1 MCWNRCPQSSA
12 GQTAAPPNVDRTA
25 ATTSETEASFK
36 RNPVT
41 PPRTASKN
49 CSGLLL
55 MAIRRN
61 LGAEQLLAL
70 LRRFTGNHRA
80 SRKSK
85 TTTSHC
91 VSNTFSS
98 EESSSPQ
105 LPTTRKS
112 ECLRKIRPSDS
123 RNKRFSMSSRTLMS
137 GSAPMSLTCFGPFYA
152 RFRFPG

>member
-1 MCWNRCPQSSA
+1 MILDGVLGNIQARRDFLVRKTLRHQANQLLLPEREIGSLYRRS
-12 GQTAAPPNVDRTA
+12 R
-25 ATTSETEASFK
+25 SFK

-41 PPRTASKN
+41 PPRTASKK

-70 LRRFTGNHRA
+70 LRTFTGNHRT

-91 VSNTFSS
+91 VSTLFPAKNPHF
-98 EESSSPQ
+98 
-105 LPTTRKS
+105 RGF
-112 ECLRKIRPSDS
+112 RPPGNPRVCEKFDRVTHVTNDS
-123 RNKRFSMSSRTLMS
+123 Q
-137 GSAPMSLTCFGPFYA
+137 
-152 RFRFPG
+152 